1 MLRYMGGFDF
11 SGRPTGRMLHS
22 AGEDGRM
29 GGWADGRMDGLPARL
44 WSGLTN
50 EWISTIANI
59 QSLFSFCVG
68 AASVSRPSDELIN
81 VCRWRCRQ
89 SCAFFFWL

>member
-1 MLRYMGGFDF
+1 MG
-11 SGRPTGRMLHS
+11 
-22 AGEDGRM
+22 E
-29 GGWADGRMDGLPARL
+29 WADGRMDGLPAGL

-89 SCAFFFWL
+89 SCAFFFLASADLNGSPAG

>member
-11 SGRPTGRMLHS
+11 SERPTGRMLHS
-22 AGEDGRM
+22 AGE
-29 GGWADGRMDGLPARL
+29 DGRMDGLPARL

-89 SCAFFFWL
+89 SCAFFFFGFQPI